1 MAIRRPGCHRPR
13 PAWQSGRADPRGR
26 RCEPVDYD
34 IEGSDVGYRWFS
46 RERLEPLFS
55 FSFGLSYTL
64 YELSDLDV
72 EYGDTIKASVQV
84 ANLGGRSGSLAVQ
97 CYVTKLGE
105 GGFVRRLAGFAK
117 VDLSAG
123 QRRIATLELEPRVFA
138 RYQEKEGCFQIA
150 EGVYRVWAAQH
161 AEAEDTWK
169 DIVVRSASRIAP

>member
-1 MAIRRPGCHRPR
+1 
-13 PAWQSGRADPRGR
+13 
-26 RCEPVDYD
+26 
-34 IEGSDVGYRWFS
+34 
-46 RERLEPLFS
+46 
-55 FSFGLSYTL
+55 LSYTL

-105 GGFVRRLAGFAK
+105 GGFVR